1 MPGGFA
7 RSRPQTKQ
15 QNRGSSHVSDSSSRP
30 GPCRPPLLAL
40 LCNSHGWPAA
50 PQREAFIL
58 GHKAHQIQLFWKG
71 WAVFPAPK
79 GYSHA
84 LNPAVILLPPV
95 FSLWCLFL
103 SFGGGRSPTCRP
115 SVERHFT
122 PCVFFVFS
130 SVLLLEWTF
139 FHLLLFG
146 TGRLLPVLQVS
157 HAQLP
162 ECPLCISAW
171 FIWSPPWPFIE
182 RGCQE
187 ADLQGACVS
196 VYCEECNLNRTCHT
210 QQTNLKL
217 RATIVFFSSLPH
229 ICTILIEKERKSQVT
244 ASALSL
250 FFTSKREWLMGFHKR
265 FLRLEMTL
273 NTLP

>member
-1 MPGGFA
+1 MLGMPTLMPRGFA

-40 LCNSHGWPAA
+40 LCNSRGWPAA

-103 SFGGGRSPTCRP
+103 SFGGGRSLTCHP
-115 SVERHFT
+115 LVERHVT
-122 PCVFFVFS
+122 RVFS
-130 SVLLLEWTF
+130 LSVLLHEWTIRLSSSYTCSSSGRRGPCRCSRCLTRLF
-139 FHLLLFG
+139 LNAHAAFLPDLSGPAWAPRDLLSSG
-146 TGRLLPVLQVS
+146 AVRKQTCRLRVFR
-157 HAQLP
+157 
-162 ECPLCISAW
+162 CIVKSA
-171 FIWSPPWPFIE
+171 
-182 RGCQE
+182 
-187 ADLQGACVS
+187 
-196 VYCEECNLNRTCHT
+196 T
-210 QQTNLKL
+210 
-217 RATIVFFSSLPH
+217 
-229 ICTILIEKERKSQVT
+229 
-244 ASALSL
+244 
-250 FFTSKREWLMGFHKR
+250 
-265 FLRLEMTL
+265 
-273 NTLP
+273 

>member
-1 MPGGFA
+1 MLGMPTLMPRGFA

-40 LCNSHGWPAA
+40 LCNSRGWPAA

-103 SFGGGRSPTCRP
+103 SFGGGRSLTCRP
-115 SVERHFT
+115 LVERHVT
-122 PCVFFVFS
+122 CVFFSLCPLAWMDDTF
-130 SVLLLEWTF
+130 VLLL
-139 FHLLLFG
+139 HLLLLG
-146 TGRLLPVLQVS
+146 TPRSLPVLQVP
-157 HAQLP
+157 HAPLP
-162 ECPLCISAW
+162 ECPRCISAW
-171 FIWSPPWPFIE
+171 FIWSRLSPPWPFIE

-187 ADLQGACVS
+187 ADLQAACVS

-217 RATIVFFSSLPH
+217 RATIVLF
-229 ICTILIEKERKSQVT
+229 
-244 ASALSL
+244 
-250 FFTSKREWLMGFHKR
+250 FFTSTHLHNSYWKRKEERSDSSSFEGFFSPSKH
-265 FLRLEMTL
+265 
-273 NTLP
+273 